1 MKANCLNPKRYLIAA
16 ALMLIGVVLT
26 CYSAIA
32 DAQRRGS
39 LDATSA
45 VRGEPGERDGDPDYI
60 EKRSEFLN
68 RFFGTG
74 PGGVSPTAY
83 EAGRAMARMLPP
95 SPLLQN
101 ERFKSPESPG
111 ISQLWTWP
119 IALPIENS
127 YRCQE
132 LSVKKRSL
140 VDRCVAS
147 AAVISHIRVI
157 RGCSKISA

>member
-1 MKANCLNPKRYLIAA
+1 MQ
-16 ALMLIGVVLT
+16 
-26 CYSAIA
+26 SAG
-32 DAQRRGS
+32 GS
-39 LDATSA
+39 LDATSTGG
-45 VRGEPGERDGDPDYI
+45 GERGERDKDPDYI
-60 EKRSEFLN
+60 EKRAEFLN

-74 PGGVSPTAY
+74 PGGVSPAAF
-83 EAGRAMARMLPP
+83 EAGRAIARVLPP

-101 ERFKSPESPG
+101 ESFRSPAAPEA
-111 ISQLWTWP
+111 SQLWTWP